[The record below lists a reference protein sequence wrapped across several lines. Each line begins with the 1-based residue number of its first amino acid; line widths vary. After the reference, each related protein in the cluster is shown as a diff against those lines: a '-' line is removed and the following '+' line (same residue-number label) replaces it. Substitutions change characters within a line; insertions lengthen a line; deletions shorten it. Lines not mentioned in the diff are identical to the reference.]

1 MKKKFFFIRSANGQ
15 VVEQLINYINN
26 KYSNENI
33 DLYCLIQKSS
43 AKSLKE
49 KHPYIKCIEKEDGF
63 FKYLTFKK
71 NKEVLNKI
79 NNLQFSEVYI
89 PSSYADYPD
98 FNEVFL
104 ICSQIKKDKTILFNC
119 YGETINK
126 ELNFFSLWID
136 KNLGEII
143 YFFKI
148 LFALIGIS
156 LIYLVC
162 YPYYFI
168 KRKLFDNI

>member
-1 MKKKFFFIRSANGQ
+1 MGKKIFFIRSANGQ
-15 VVEQLINYINN
+15 AVEQLVNYINN
-26 KYSNENI
+26 KHSNEDI

-43 AKSLKE
+43 MKSFNE
-49 KHPYIKCIEKEDGF
+49 KYPYIKCIEKEDGF
-63 FKYLTFKK
+63 FKYSTFKK
-71 NKEVLNKI
+71 NKEVINKI
-79 NNLQFSEVYI
+79 NNLHFNELYI

-104 ICSQIKKDKTILFNC
+104 ICSKIKNDKTILYNC
-119 YGETINK
+119 YGEIVEK
-126 ELNFFSLWID
+126 KLNFAFIWID
-136 KNLGEII
+136 KNLGEVI

-148 LFALIGIS
+148 LFALIEIS

-162 YPYYFI
+162 YPYYFV